1 MAYYLYILQSVT
13 TNRYYIGQTV
23 DVAARVAYHNANF
36 RGLVLHRADTQATE
50 RHRIGVLW
58 LDNELPLSVVHPL
71 HPPTINHTNDTLYLF
86 YCLSL
91 EHSRVHA

>member
-1 MAYYLYILQSVT
+1 MPYYLYILQSVT

-58 LDNELPLSVVHPL
+58 LDNDLALTVVHPL
-71 HPPTINHTNDTLYLF
+71 QHRTIDHTNDTL
-86 YCLSL
+86 
-91 EHSRVHA
+91 